1 MFVCNDITA
10 QSSANVRRNAIW
22 KLATN
27 GYFPLMVRIS
37 EEGFNDMETSKCSRF
52 TVGRCLVTVYST
64 GMLSKL
70 FVLPYQDHKSLKIH
84 NLKKMTYIPQ
94 VDSQS
99 IAVAFN

>member
-1 MFVCNDITA
+1 M
-10 QSSANVRRNAIW
+10 RRNAIW

-27 GYFPLMVRIS
+27 GYFPIMVGIS
-37 EEGFNDMETSKCSRF
+37 EARFNYMETSKCSHF

-64 GMLSKL
+64 GMLSKFL
-70 FVLPYQDHKSLKIH
+70 FYLIRNHKCLKIH
-84 NLKKMTYIPQ
+84 NLKKMTYIPL

>member
-1 MFVCNDITA
+1 M
-10 QSSANVRRNAIW
+10 W

-37 EEGFNDMETSKCSRF
+37 EAGFNYMETSKCSYF

-70 FVLPYQDHKSLKIH
+70 FVLPYQES
-84 NLKKMTYIPQ
+84 Q
-94 VDSQS
+94 VPENTQFEENDIYSPCRFAEYS
-99 IAVAFN
+99 RCL